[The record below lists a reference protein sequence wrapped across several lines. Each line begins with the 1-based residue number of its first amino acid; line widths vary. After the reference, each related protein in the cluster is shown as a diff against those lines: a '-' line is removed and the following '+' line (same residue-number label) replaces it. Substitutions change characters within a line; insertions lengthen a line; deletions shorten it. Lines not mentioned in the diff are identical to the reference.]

1 MKDRKESDMEP
12 IFVIGSISSEGTET
26 TMHTKRDVL
35 EVSFVRPVNFTG
47 SFTSGVDQP
56 KGEAMKLVLSNLSG
70 TNTDQDT
77 EPIFGKHLREA
88 AAIVK
93 DWHRN
98 P

>member
-1 MKDRKESDMEP
+1 MEP
-12 IFVIGSISSEGTET
+12 FVIGSIGSEGREI

-35 EVSFVRPVNFTG
+35 EVSFLRPVNFTG
-47 SFTSGVDQP
+47 SFTTGIDQP
-56 KGEAMKLVLSNLSG
+56 EGEVMKLALPNLSG
-70 TNTDQDT
+70 TATTHQDA

-88 AAIVK
+88 VAIVK

>member
-1 MKDRKESDMEP
+1 MEP
-12 IFVIGSISSEGTET
+12 TFVIGSIGSERKET

-47 SFTSGVDQP
+47 SFTTGNDQP
-56 KGEAMKLVLSNLSG
+56 QGEVMKLALPNLSG
-70 TNTDQDT
+70 TAATHQDV

-88 AAIVK
+88 VAIVK
-93 DWHRN
+93 DWKQR